1 MGTDTRLHAF
11 LNSAVDG
18 QSGWLLALV
27 ALVLIKEP
35 VEALNN
41 DVSRALGSSLKLRR
55 AIPFLLSL
63 CLHGMLQGDIFLLP

>member
-18 QSGWLLALV
+18 QSGWLPALV

-35 VEALNN
+35 AEALNN
-41 DVSRALGSSLKLRR
+41 DVSRALC
-55 AIPFLLSL
+55 AVYP
-63 CLHGMLQGDIFLLP
+63 LPSRVKPEAA